1 MSTSAVEPELAMP
14 MLTVHAVCSVE
25 SDSFDLDFV
34 DFIRAWRLGLM
45 SERIP

>member
-1 MSTSAVEPELAMP
+1 MP
-14 MLTVHAVCSVE
+14 MLTVHAVCAAG

-34 DFIRAWRLGLM
+34 DFIRARRLGLM